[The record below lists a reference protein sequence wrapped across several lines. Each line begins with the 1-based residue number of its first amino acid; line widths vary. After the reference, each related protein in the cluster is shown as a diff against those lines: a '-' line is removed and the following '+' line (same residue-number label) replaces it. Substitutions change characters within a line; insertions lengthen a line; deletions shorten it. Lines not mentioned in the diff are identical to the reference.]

1 MPLILESDVQQ
12 AYVGI
17 SGLQNVAMYSS
28 VLHNSLH
35 RIILI
40 GYMVTIN
47 VSCVSIAGWS
57 IHN

>member
-47 VSCVSIAGWS
+47 VSCVSIAG
-57 IHN
+57 